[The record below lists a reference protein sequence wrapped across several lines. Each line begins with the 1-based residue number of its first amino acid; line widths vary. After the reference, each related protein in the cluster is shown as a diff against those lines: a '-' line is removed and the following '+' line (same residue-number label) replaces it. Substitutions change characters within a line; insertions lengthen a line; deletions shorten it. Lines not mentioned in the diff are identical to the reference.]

1 MMDRRRFLA
10 AAALFAIH
18 GNTAAQSRMPKIGYL
33 VLVPMSEPPSRER
46 QAFLEGLRAHGYV
59 PGKSIEIVYASAQNA
74 AEFLDDVCQDLLAQ
88 KVDVIA
94 TSGALA
100 SLSAKKCTRSI
111 PVVIQA
117 LGDPVGIGVVQS
129 LARPEGNITGVSFLS
144 TDLAPKRIEILRELL
159 PRVKRVAVG
168 WDERNPNARAEA
180 RAVIEAIKAVG
191 LASERFALQ
200 SDADVRRLL
209 GQLKTLKADA
219 LYVAFEAG
227 LVGANRTAIAEAA
240 REARIPL
247 VSGWSFLT
255 EAGGLVSYAPDIPA
269 MFRRS
274 ASYVHRILKGAKPSE
289 LPIELPRNVELV
301 VNLKTARALG
311 IAIPQ
316 AFLVRADRVIE

>member
-1 MMDRRRFLA
+1 MDRRRFLA
-10 AAALFAIH
+10 AASLFVIH
-18 GNTAAQSRMPKIGYL
+18 GGTVAQPRVPKIGYL
-33 VLVPMSEPPSRER
+33 VLVPLSEPPSHER

-88 KVDVIA
+88 KVDLIA

-100 SLSAKKCTRSI
+100 SLSAKKCTRSV

-180 RAVIEAIKAVG
+180 AAVLEAIKSVG
-191 LASERFALQ
+191 LTAERFALQ
-200 SDADVRRLL
+200 SDAEVRRLL
-209 GQLKTLKADA
+209 GELKTLKPDA

-227 LVGANRTAIAEAA
+227 LVGANRTAIAQAA
-240 REARIPL
+240 LEARVPL

-255 EAGGLVSYAPDIPA
+255 EAGGLMSYAPDIAA

-301 VNLKTARALG
+301 VNLKTAKALG
-311 IAIPQ
+311 ITIPH